1 MFATVWFGSGWC
13 NPSHCSKWNE
23 WFILQGY
30 QWILTSR
37 GQDASRQRGSY
48 SPVPQKVQHFN
59 LFLCTTVRM
68 QNYYMYG
75 LGYCNLIGVMY
86 VFVKD

>member
-1 MFATVWFGSGWC
+1 MPVG
-13 NPSHCSKWNE
+13 KE
-23 WFILQGY
+23 VLILQY
-30 QWILTSR
+30 LFI
-37 GQDASRQRGSY
+37 
-48 SPVPQKVQHFN
+48 N